1 MHYCVLLTV
10 LRLHSSLNTSL
21 PLRYQALAEFIP
33 IIVCHGLQM
42 YFLDSDEEEI
52 SSDDDE
58 ANPTTPTE
66 DALKYL
72 IKYLIYKS
80 RTGAGGSQS
89 YGYHAGL

>member
-1 MHYCVLLTV
+1 
-10 LRLHSSLNTSL
+10 
-21 PLRYQALAEFIP
+21 
-33 IIVCHGLQM
+33 M